1 VKRQRKRVTLKTKL
15 ASMIVTHLKHVDKD
29 GNIVPIISHEDAKKL
44 TEDQVLSLANFD
56 HVIHHSIGGP
66 DTHWNLVAR
75 PILEHREKTAKV
87 DTPQIAKTKRITAK
101 EHAFRDKLLRKKGQ
115 GEVDLDDQSS
125 HNPTR
130 KQWPG
135 GRKLQS
141 RPFPKR
147 RGA

>member
-1 VKRQRKRVTLKTKL
+1 MKRPRKHVPMKTKL
-15 ASMIVTHLKHVDKD
+15 ASMIVTHLKHADKD
-29 GNIVPIISHEDAKKL
+29 GNLVPIVSHDDAKKL
-44 TEDQVLSLANFD
+44 TEDQILSLAHFD

-87 DTPQIAKTKRITAK
+87 DVPQIAKTKRITAK
-101 EHAFRDKLLRKKGQ
+101 EQAFRASLLRKKGQ
-115 GEVDLDDQSS
+115 GEVDLNDQSS
-125 HNPTR
+125 HKPTR

-141 RPFPKR
+141 RPFSK